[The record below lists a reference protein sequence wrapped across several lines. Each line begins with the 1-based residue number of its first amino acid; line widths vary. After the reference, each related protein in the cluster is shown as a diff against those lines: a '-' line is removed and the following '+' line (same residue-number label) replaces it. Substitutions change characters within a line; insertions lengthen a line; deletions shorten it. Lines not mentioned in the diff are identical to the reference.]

1 MEHYELH
8 EMEIIEFQ
16 ENEYVITSTDGVTS
30 SRAVMFEW
38 IDASDK

>member
-16 ENEYVITSTDGVTS
+16 ENEYIIASNGLTA

-38 IDASDK
+38 IQPDDD